1 MSEKTQKQP
10 SAELCQYW
18 LEFMWKHGAIQ
29 KTYEQEMEKCKN
41 HSGSHTH
48 SALQAHPY

>member
-18 LEFMWKHGAIQ
+18 FEFMWKHGAIQ
-29 KTYEQEMEKCKN
+29 KTYEQEKEKCIN
-41 HSGSHTH
+41 HFG
-48 SALQAHPY
+48 